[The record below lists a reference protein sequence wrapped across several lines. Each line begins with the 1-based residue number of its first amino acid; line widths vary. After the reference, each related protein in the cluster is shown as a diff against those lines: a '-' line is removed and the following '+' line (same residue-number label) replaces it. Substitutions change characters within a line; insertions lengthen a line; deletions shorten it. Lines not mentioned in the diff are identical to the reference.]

1 MAIFYNQATLSYR
14 GLTTTSNTTV
24 GEITEAVSAVK
35 TALIDTYS
43 AGDTI
48 TYVISLVNNDA
59 VNQTGLTV
67 TDDLGAYTIGST
79 SAVPLSYVDGSV
91 KYFVNGVLST
101 PPTVTAGTNL
111 VFGGLNI
118 PAGGSA
124 VLVYET
130 TATNSAP
137 LGEGGVITNT
147 AVITGTG
154 LSTPISTSETI
165 NAVEESNLSIIK
177 SVSPLTVSENGTL
190 TYTFIIQNY
199 GNTEATVA
207 DNVVITDTFNPILSG
222 ISATYNG
229 APWTSPTNYTYNETT
244 GLFSTIAGQI
254 TVPAATFTQNPATGE
269 ITVTPGI
276 STLTVTGTI

>member
-35 TALIDTYS
+35 TALTEAYS
-43 AGDTI
+43 AGDNI
-48 TYVISLVNNDA
+48 TYAIGLVNNDT

-67 TDDLGAYTIGST
+67 TDDLGAYAIGAT
-79 SAVPLSYVDGSV
+79 SAVPLRYVDGSV
-91 KYFVNGVLST
+91 KYYVNGVLT
-101 PPTVTAGTNL
+101 APPTVTTGTNL

-118 PAGGSA
+118 PAGGNA
-124 VLVYET
+124 VLVYE
-130 TATNSAP
+130 ATVTNTAP
-137 LGEGGVITNT
+137 LAENGTITNT
-147 AVITGTG
+147 AVITGGG

-165 NAVEESNLSIIK
+165 NVIEESNLSIVK

-190 TYTFIIQNY
+190 TYTFVIQNY
-199 GNTEATVA
+199 GNTEAAVA
-207 DNVVITDTFNPILSG
+207 DNVVVTDTFNPILSG
-222 ISATYNG
+222 ISVAYNG
-229 APWTSPTNYTYNETT
+229 AAWTSPANYTYNEAT
-244 GLFSTIAGQI
+244 GVFSTVPGQI

-276 STLTVTGTI
+276 STITVTGTI